1 MMRNCFKRYDKANS
15 NIDFNSLSSAG
26 GQNTNAQ
33 QPTANG
39 GMQPVQSPLIKSGT
53 LKTQKSTTL
62 NPSLQN
68 VRNKQPLFIYLSQ
81 NGTSGQEFGPIHR
94 CEF

>member
-39 GMQPVQSPLIKSGT
+39 GMQPV
-53 LKTQKSTTL
+53 
-62 NPSLQN
+62 
-68 VRNKQPLFIYLSQ
+68 
-81 NGTSGQEFGPIHR
+81 
-94 CEF
+94 